1 MLLAI
6 ANLVIAY
13 PAVPTWAR
21 REALLFCVVIVCV
34 FGSDSW
40 TAAHLFVR

>member
-21 REALLFCVVIVCV
+21 REALLFCIVIAVLLA
-34 FGSDSW
+34 SDLW
-40 TAAHLFVR
+40 TVAHTLLH